1 MCFNI
6 ELNLGKSLFT
16 NLEYVLSLLLLFITI
31 FLITRIIYIKK
42 LKKEAKEFARKANIL
57 RQYNRATKTSNIVSN
72 SDLKGNITYIND
84 EFCRVSQYS
93 REEVL
98 GKPHSILRG
107 ETNDEVFRDLWKT
120 IKSGKV
126 WRGNL
131 KNKKKDGT
139 YYYINT
145 IISPIFDEDGNIF
158 EYVAIRHEITDLVEK
173 TEELNKILREDYLT
187 KIGSRYKLL
196 NDISIKKNPSI
207 ALIDINNFSEIND
220 FFGYKI
226 GDNILKLIAKTIEDL
241 FINKSNYEVYRLTAD
256 IFVVLAVNVE
266 KDAFINE
273 IGIASKKITEKPFS
287 AKGRQIYLQLNNSFS
302 FETNDKL
309 LETANVIRKYSK
321 TNKNNIVYSKSLDI
335 EKDYEKNIFWTQKIK
350 KALEKDGILP
360 YFQAIYNIKTEKIEK
375 YEALMRLNDAGQIV
389 SPFFFLDISKK
400 SGQYLQL
407 TKQIVKKTFE
417 YFKNNS
423 YEFSINLTFQDI
435 SNEFTSKY
443 ILNTIKEYGFGSRVV
458 VEIVESEEIKNFSIV
473 NNFIEEIRSLGCKIA
488 IDDFGSGYS
497 NFEYLIKLNA
507 DYIKIDGSLIKDI
520 LVNSGNENIVKMII
534 KFAKDQN
541 IKTIAEF
548 VSSKEIFDKVKE
560 LGVDYVQGYYIKEPE
575 ASI

>member
-1 MCFNI
+1 M
-6 ELNLGKSLFT
+6 FT
-16 NLEYVLSLLLLFITI
+16 ILEYLLFLLLLIVTI
-31 FLITRIIYIKK
+31 LLIAKIRNIKK
-42 LKKEAKEFARKANIL
+42 LQKKLKELSVRANIL
-57 RQYNRATKTSNIVSN
+57 RQYNKATKTSNIISN
-72 SDLKGNITYIND
+72 ADLKGNITYVNNK
-84 EFCRVSQYS
+84 FCEVSQYS
-93 REEVL
+93 RREIL
-98 GKPHSILRG
+98 GRPHNILRA
-107 ETNDEVFRDLWKT
+107 EEDDEVFQDLWKT
-120 IKSGKV
+120 IKSGNV

-131 KNKKKDGT
+131 KNRKKDGT
-139 YYYINT
+139 FYHINT
-145 IISPIFDEDGNIF
+145 IISPIYDENGQIF

-173 TEELNKILREDYLT
+173 TAELNKILREDYLT
-187 KIGSRYKLL
+187 KIGSRYKLIE
-196 NDISIKKNPSI
+196 DIAKKENPVI

-226 GDNILKLIAKTIEDL
+226 GDNILRLIAKTIEDL
-241 FINKSNYEVYRLTAD
+241 FINKKNYEVYRLTAD
-256 IFVVLAVNVE
+256 IFAILSVNVDQNE
-266 KDAFINE
+266 FIKE
-273 IGIASKKITEKPFS
+273 VSKATKKLTEKPFS
-287 AKGRQIYLQLNNSFS
+287 ARGREIYLQLNQSFS
-302 FETNDKL
+302 FESKDTL

-321 TNKNNIVYSKSLDI
+321 RNKNNIIYNKDFDI

-350 KALEKDGILP
+350 KALEKDGIFP
-360 YFQAIYNIKTEKIEK
+360 YFQAIYNIQTQRIEK
-375 YEALMRLNDAGQIV
+375 YEALMRLNDGGKV
-389 SPFFFLDISKK
+389 VPPFFFLDISKK

-407 TKQIVKKTFE
+407 TKQMVKKTFE
-417 YFKNNS
+417 YFKNNE

-435 SNEFTSKY
+435 SNEIISSY
-443 ILNTIKEYGFGSRVV
+443 ILNTIKVYGFGSRVV
-458 VEIVESEEIKNFSIV
+458 IEIVESEEIKNFSIV

-520 LVNSGNENIVKMII
+520 LVNNGNENIVKMII
-534 KFAKDQN
+534 KFAKDQG